1 MITKIHIKDKATIK
15 DVLIE
20 PLKINYFFGGNGTG
34 KTTISKFLSNKDNY
48 STNIIEKNDDY
59 EILVYNK
66 DFVDNNFQDKNAIH
80 GIFTIGESAVD
91 AEKQIAEQENIKR
104 EKEKDKETKEKSLA
118 KLQTEINQA
127 EEKFDN
133 DCWEVQKEIG
143 ESFASALSGARG
155 NKKIFSKKC
164 YDSFSGM
171 QSAEK
176 QENLLQLYQQ
186 LFAATT
192 KEYSKL
198 PDFSCDLGTY
208 SVNDIESHSVFLK
221 KIVQSSESNL
231 SLFIDSVGNIDWVNQ
246 GVHYIRDNQCPFC
259 QRVMNEEIL
268 HNLEQ
273 LFDKTYTDSVNLIRK
288 FKSFYELYSENL
300 ENYYNNILTSAEKIL
315 FIDKNAI
322 KENYK
327 AFRDIINK
335 NMEAINEKLA
345 HPALEQL
352 LTNTKIYFENFVE
365 SIRCANNLIE
375 NNNKMLKN
383 RQNERK
389 TLTEKLWDFIANNKL
404 RVIINSYKKD
414 IEGKNKGVL
423 KLKLNIDTIQQS
435 INDCEEKIKELRSKV
450 VCIDNTISEINSLL
464 LGFGFKGFKIEKKDD
479 MYYKL
484 IRQDGTEV
492 KETLSEGEHRFITFL
507 YFYQLV
513 KGTLER
519 SSVNKGKIIIID
531 DPISSL
537 DSNILFIVSYLV
549 RELINNCLSNK
560 NIKQIFVL
568 THNIYFHQEITYHGS
583 RANPSPKEER
593 FWILHKVN
601 EVTIIKGYEKNQ
613 ISSSYELLWQEY
625 RNPNTDA
632 SLICN
637 TMRRI
642 LEHYFNVIGHHD
654 YNSIIDQFTGQDRLI
669 CKSLLPFINTG
680 SHLINDDFHLSVDPD
695 MVDKYKEVFRIIFQ
709 KANQESHYNMMMGI
723 E

>member
-1 MITKIHIKDKATIK
+1 
-15 DVLIE
+15 
-20 PLKINYFFGGNGTG
+20 
-34 KTTISKFLSNKDNY
+34 
-48 STNIIEKNDDY
+48 
-59 EILVYNK
+59 
-66 DFVDNNFQDKNAIH
+66 
-80 GIFTIGESAVD
+80 
-91 AEKQIAEQENIKR
+91 
-104 EKEKDKETKEKSLA
+104 
-118 KLQTEINQA
+118 
-127 EEKFDN
+127 
-133 DCWEVQKEIG
+133 
-143 ESFASALSGARG
+143 
-155 NKKIFSKKC
+155 
-164 YDSFSGM
+164 M
-171 QSAEK
+171 QSTEK

-186 LFAATT
+186 LFAVTT

-246 GVHYIRDNQCPFC
+246 GIHYIRDNQCPFC

-268 HNLEQ
+268 HNLEL
-273 LFDKTYTDSVNLIRK
+273 LFDKTYTDSVNCIRK

-300 ENYYNNILTSAEKIL
+300 ENYYNNILTSAEEIL

-335 NMEAINEKLA
+335 NIEAINEKLA

-352 LTNTKIYFENFVE
+352 LTNTKIFFENFVE
-365 SIRCANNLIE
+365 TIRCANNLIE

-389 TLTEKLWDFIANNKL
+389 TLTEKLWGFIANNKL

-531 DPISSL
+531 DPT
-537 DSNILFIVSYLV
+537 
-549 RELINNCLSNK
+549 
-560 NIKQIFVL
+560 FV
-568 THNIYFHQEITYHGS
+568 
-583 RANPSPKEER
+583 
-593 FWILHKVN
+593 
-601 EVTIIKGYEKNQ
+601 
-613 ISSSYELLWQEY
+613 
-625 RNPNTDA
+625 
-632 SLICN
+632 
-637 TMRRI
+637 
-642 LEHYFNVIGHHD
+642 
-654 YNSIIDQFTGQDRLI
+654 
-669 CKSLLPFINTG
+669 
-680 SHLINDDFHLSVDPD
+680 
-695 MVDKYKEVFRIIFQ
+695 
-709 KANQESHYNMMMGI
+709 
-723 E
+723 